1 MDAEVRPRSHDFGEL
16 LSLYKEQ
23 TVDFLSLL
31 SEGGGVLHTHV
42 HYLLVPLLSER
53 ALWCKGRSRR
63 LLEWALT
70 LASHGQVGLWKSQ
83 SDIPE
88 AAAHKLQRA
97 QGALAEAEARARRL
111 QRGQVEVRLRTEEAR
126 QAVRRS
132 LHRVREL
139 EALARRVPRMQRQV
153 QRLEAELRRYR

>member
-1 MDAEVRPRSHDFGEL
+1 MRTCALFVRAPCSVSKLCGVR
-16 LSLYKEQ
+16 
-23 TVDFLSLL
+23 
-31 SEGGGVLHTHV
+31 GGPG
-42 HYLLVPLLSER
+42 
-53 ALWCKGRSRR
+53 R
-63 LLEWALT
+63 LLQGSLT
-70 LASHGQVGLWKSQ
+70 LASRGQVGLWKSQ

-126 QAVRRS
+126 QAVRSS

-139 EALARRVPRMQRQV
+139 EALAGRVPRLQRQV

>member
-1 MDAEVRPRSHDFGEL
+1 MQKLGREVTTLGNYCHYTKNRLWTSCPCFR
-16 LSLYKEQ
+16 
-23 TVDFLSLL
+23 
-31 SEGGGVLHTHV
+31 GGGVCTHV

-63 LLEWALT
+63 LREWALT
-70 LASHGQVGLWKSQ
+70 LASRGQVGLWKSQ

-126 QAVRRS
+126 QAVRLS

>member
-1 MDAEVRPRSHDFGEL
+1 M
-16 LSLYKEQ
+16 
-23 TVDFLSLL
+23 
-31 SEGGGVLHTHV
+31 HT
-42 HYLLVPLLSER
+42 R
-53 ALWCKGRSRR
+53 ALATCARCFIPRR
-63 LLEWALT
+63 LLQLSLT
-70 LASHGQVGLWKSQ
+70 VASRGQVGLWKSQ

-88 AAAHKLQRA
+88 AAAHELQRA

-139 EALARRVPRMQRQV
+139 EALARRVPRLQRQV
-153 QRLEAELRRYR
+153 QRLEAELKRYR